1 MRAPG
6 ARRGAPLLFLV
17 FFFIVGLCCSLFASD
32 EIQKYGKVPDFSFM
46 DQNGNT
52 ITNSDLQGLWV
63 ANFIFTRC
71 QGMCP
76 MLTGKMAALQEKFK
90 DVNIKLV
97 SFSVDPEFDTSRV
110 LSQYAAN
117 YRATPGK
124 WFFLTVNQRQMMW
137 DFIMSGFML
146 GVGEPTQEDIAQ
158 GAEPVMHSSRFVL
171 ASGNNIIGYYDS
183 NEPEEMEELFQNVLN
198 LESSL
203 RGSKQSKAE
212 AISDLGLLRR
222 TDRSAPEN
230 EAAVRRSNNRRRP
243 SASSQ

>member
-1 MRAPG
+1 
-6 ARRGAPLLFLV
+6 
-17 FFFIVGLCCSLFASD
+17 
-32 EIQKYGKVPDFSFM
+32 M
-46 DQNGNT
+46 DQNENP

-90 DVNIKLV
+90 DTNIKLV
-97 SFSVDPEFDTSRV
+97 SFSVDPEFDTSEV
-110 LSQYAAN
+110 LSKYATVHKAI
-117 YRATPGK
+117 PGK
-124 WFFLTVNQRQMMW
+124 WFFLTTDRRQKMW

-183 NEPEEMEELFQNVLN
+183 NEPEEMDALVREVL
-198 LESSL
+198 SL
-203 RGSKQSKAE
+203 TNGAG
-212 AISDLGLLRR
+212 D
-222 TDRSAPEN
+222 
-230 EAAVRRSNNRRRP
+230 
-243 SASSQ
+243 